1 LLDILD
7 YSGMNDCGG
16 DGIDPVIDKNASGPG
31 GVTSMIIAGI
41 INRENSQFVKSG
53 FNRYTVDIKTA

>member
-1 LLDILD
+1 
-7 YSGMNDCGG
+7 
-16 DGIDPVIDKNASGPG
+16 
-31 GVTSMIIAGI
+31 MIIAGI